1 MADLEGKARRLVRM
15 EQPRTLKIQ
24 SSTLATSSEIER
36 RRVKDRLTSAASVH
50 LVHLERRGACLLLE
64 PLDSIQAPR
73 VAKARLQIK

>member
-1 MADLEGKARRLVRM
+1 M

-36 RRVKDRLTSAASVH
+36 RRVKDRPTSAASVH

-73 VAKARLQIK
+73 VATEQSEENRTRRNFNIING